1 MTGIV
6 ILLFCAVVL
15 RMALYLNL
23 SAKESLTLGL
33 EKEGLVKSLQR
44 ARDELETRVEARTAE
59 LSLINDELRREVSER
74 VQAEEFLSKSE
85 ERYRL
90 LVDNVQESIF
100 VAQDGR
106 LTFMNPTTIELF
118 GYSKSELLSK
128 PFVEFIHPDDRELVY
143 KNHLR
148 RITGEQIPQRYPCR
162 ILHKTGAV
170 RWVEITSVMIRWDE
184 RPAVLVFMTDITN
197 SKEAEDA
204 LRNSESTLRDILS
217 TSPVGIVGLAGDRTI
232 KWVNESCL
240 EMFGFQN
247 DEVVGHSAAIVYPSE
262 AEYNR
267 VGKAIYEG
275 VKAGKVTSIDA
286 LLRRKDSSLFDAY
299 IRMKES
305 GKPDLV
311 IAAISDM
318 SERRR
323 VEDALRESE
332 EKYRLVVE
340 NAQEAISVAQDGML
354 RFVNPKTVDILGYS
368 ENELLT
374 KPFSEFIHTDDR
386 EIVLERHARRMRGE
400 KFPTRYSF
408 RVVAKDGALKWVE
421 IDSAEIVWAGR
432 QATLTFMADITERIR
447 MEEELK
453 ESEERYRTLV
463 EESFD
468 GMFIQK
474 GFEIVFA
481 NARLHEM
488 LGYSAGELRG
498 LDHWVIYHPDYQAL
512 TRQRATARMQGE
524 DVVSQ
529 YEVRL
534 QRKDGAAF
542 DGEISARGVKVK
554 GEPGILVWVKDTS
567 QRRRSEEAQRRL
579 FTAVEQAADA
589 IMVTD
594 VKGKIEYV
602 NPAFE
607 KVTGHTLMEVV
618 GQNPRLLKSGEH
630 DQMFYKN
637 LWNTITR
644 GEVWTGRF
652 INRTKN
658 GKLFHE
664 AATISPVRD
673 AIGKIVNFVAV
684 KHDMTEH
691 LKLSEQL
698 VQAQKMEAIG
708 TLAGGIAHD
717 FNNLLQVTLGYSEF
731 LLAEKRKDDPE
742 FEDLSKIFQAAQ
754 SGAELVQRLLMFS
767 RKVESKPIP
776 LNLNKQ
782 IVQVEKLLRRTIPK
796 MIDIKLDLSQQLMEV
811 EADPTQVEQILM
823 NLAINARDAMP
834 DGGRLTINTKN
845 TNLDEEYCKIHVG
858 VKPGVYVALS
868 VSDTGRG
875 IDAETVEHIFEPF
888 FTTKEIGRGTGLGLA
903 TVYGIIRQ
911 HGGHI
916 ICESEVCKGSTF
928 SVYFPA
934 ILSRLEHVAESV
946 LEMPACGTET
956 VLLVDDEDSVREL
969 GNRIMTNNGYKVLTA
984 ANGEAALEVY
994 GKEKERIALVIL
1006 DLIMPIMGGKDC
1018 LKKILAIDPHAK
1030 ILIASGYSADA
1041 STREFIELGAQG
1053 FVSKP
1058 FRLNELLRQVRKALD
1073 ER

>member
-529 YEVRL
+529 DR
-534 QRKDGAAF
+534 
-542 DGEISARGVKVK
+542 GEAPTK
-554 GEPGILVWVKDTS
+554 G
-567 QRRRSEEAQRRL
+567 RRS
-579 FTAVEQAADA
+579 F
-589 IMVTD
+589 
-594 VKGKIEYV
+594 
-602 NPAFE
+602 
-607 KVTGHTLMEVV
+607 
-618 GQNPRLLKSGEH
+618 
-630 DQMFYKN
+630 
-637 LWNTITR
+637 
-644 GEVWTGRF
+644 
-652 INRTKN
+652 
-658 GKLFHE
+658 
-664 AATISPVRD
+664 
-673 AIGKIVNFVAV
+673 
-684 KHDMTEH
+684 
-691 LKLSEQL
+691 
-698 VQAQKMEAIG
+698 
-708 TLAGGIAHD
+708 
-717 FNNLLQVTLGYSEF
+717 
-731 LLAEKRKDDPE
+731 
-742 FEDLSKIFQAAQ
+742 
-754 SGAELVQRLLMFS
+754 
-767 RKVESKPIP
+767 
-776 LNLNKQ
+776 
-782 IVQVEKLLRRTIPK
+782 
-796 MIDIKLDLSQQLMEV
+796 
-811 EADPTQVEQILM
+811 
-823 NLAINARDAMP
+823 
-834 DGGRLTINTKN
+834 
-845 TNLDEEYCKIHVG
+845 
-858 VKPGVYVALS
+858 
-868 VSDTGRG
+868 
-875 IDAETVEHIFEPF
+875 
-888 FTTKEIGRGTGLGLA
+888 
-903 TVYGIIRQ
+903 
-911 HGGHI
+911 
-916 ICESEVCKGSTF
+916 
-928 SVYFPA
+928 
-934 ILSRLEHVAESV
+934 
-946 LEMPACGTET
+946 
-956 VLLVDDEDSVREL
+956 
-969 GNRIMTNNGYKVLTA
+969 
-984 ANGEAALEVY
+984 
-994 GKEKERIALVIL
+994 
-1006 DLIMPIMGGKDC
+1006 
-1018 LKKILAIDPHAK
+1018 
-1030 ILIASGYSADA
+1030 
-1041 STREFIELGAQG
+1041 
-1053 FVSKP
+1053 
-1058 FRLNELLRQVRKALD
+1058 
-1073 ER
+1073 